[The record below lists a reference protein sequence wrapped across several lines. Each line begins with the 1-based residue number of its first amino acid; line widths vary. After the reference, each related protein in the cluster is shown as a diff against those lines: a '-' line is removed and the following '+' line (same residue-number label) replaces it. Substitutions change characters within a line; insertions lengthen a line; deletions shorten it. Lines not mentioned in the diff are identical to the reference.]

1 MVLLQRL
8 NKLPVGSCL
17 YLCFCSCKQCCFI
30 TKEIAEWLLFNY
42 LNIFDLINILQI
54 DTLKLYIV
62 FRQLNFDWI
71 LINN

>member
-8 NKLPVGSCL
+8 NKLPVGGCL

-42 LNIFDLINILQI
+42 LNISDLINILQI
-54 DTLKLYIV
+54 HSKYTLSLDN
-62 FRQLNFDWI
+62 LI
-71 LINN
+71 LIGY